1 MVNTVAFRVN
11 RDEAAQFRIAILAA
25 MQQLNAPSGTPI
37 IIQQAAATA
46 SPAATPDLTGQLLQ
60 LASLRD
66 AGVLTED
73 EFAAKKADIL
83 ARI

>member
-1 MVNTVAFRVN
+1 
-11 RDEAAQFRIAILAA
+11 
-25 MQQLNAPSGTPI
+25 MQRLDSSAPI
-37 IIQQAAATA
+37 IIQQTGPTA
-46 SPAATPDLTGQLLQ
+46 SPAATPDLPAQLLQ

-83 ARI
+83 TRI